1 MKQNKKRNKTNI
13 GIAVVL
19 ALLLGVFSYWVVSA
33 HEAHPTSGN
42 PHAPAHNE
50 NASPGF
56 VYNGWIA
63 PYTGYFSIYEQGGIS
78 QIRFTV
84 TLVRVGS
91 GSGGGTYQTVWNP
104 STSGLNRFDTPIRI
118 NAGEKYNITVYEQE
132 QESGHSGWY
141 EAEGW
146 LPPRV
151 VNLGGSDIECGIG
164 DHPFNS
170 IMVAMGGTARF
181 LTWNVF
187 NVYKSV
193 LNDLIARNPAVT
205 SENAAS
211 ILIKPASVVWGDN
224 SLGIQCWG
232 DNAQFDGDWVYHG
245 TAYSDDI
252 DFEDFMMIWAFNPT
266 SLSVPTVQVKINS
279 SSSDYTANEPASYT
293 VSWSSSNV
301 TTCTGSGSLAG
312 QTQLNGQITVS
323 SQAAGTVAYTM
334 SCSNGM
340 TAVSDTRQA
349 IIYALPVID
358 VKVDGANTPS
368 NYVAPANYT
377 VSWIASGGSVNC
389 TGSAGLTGKS
399 ALTGSLLLSGVRAG
413 TYSFT
418 MTCNNGHGAVASDS
432 VTVTVVNPPTVDLK
446 INNLDGPLTFVSPAS
461 FTLSWISQD
470 SASCSATSSD
480 GSWAG
485 NVILA
490 GNHLLQSVTTGTYTY
505 TITCSN
511 QQRSASD
518 SVTVVVI
525 PPLSGTISATYAKL
539 LLYGPTLGQP
549 AQTLAGNVSNGVPPY
564 SILVWV
570 RDPSGNLLSISRS
583 GSSWIVTPESSGNLN
598 FGTTE
603 EGSWTAWAE
612 LQDSSGQTYQTA
624 SVVWEV
630 AWYPVHGRP

>member
-1 MKQNKKRNKTNI
+1 MKQNKRRNKI
-13 GIAVVL
+13 EISIAVVL
-19 ALLLGVFSYWVVSA
+19 ALLLCVFSYWVVSA
-33 HEAHPTSGN
+33 HEAHPTTGT
-42 PHAPAHNE
+42 PHTPAHNE

-84 TLVRVGS
+84 TLTRVGS
-91 GSGGGTYQTVWNP
+91 GSGGGTYQAVWNP

-211 ILIKPASVVWGDN
+211 VLIKPASVTWGDN

-301 TTCTGSGSLAG
+301 TTCTGSGGLAG

-323 SQAAGTVAYTM
+323 GQAAGTVAYTM
-334 SCSNGM
+334 SCSNGV

-349 IIYALPVID
+349 IIYALPAID
-358 VKVDGANTPS
+358 VKVDGLNTPS
-368 NYVAPANYT
+368 VYVAPASYT

-389 TGSAGLTGKS
+389 TGSNGLSGKS
-399 ALTGSLLLSGVRAG
+399 TLTGSLLRSGVSAG
-413 TYSFT
+413 TYPYT

-446 INNLDGPLTFVSPAS
+446 INNLDGPLTLISPAS

-470 SASCSATSSD
+470 AASCSATSSD
-480 GSWAG
+480 GSWTG
-485 NVILA
+485 NVSLT
-490 GNHLLQSVTTGTYTY
+490 GNHLLQGVTSGTYTY
-505 TITCSN
+505 TIVCSN

-518 SVTVVVI
+518 SVTVVVV

-549 AQTLAGNVSNGVPPY
+549 AQTLTGNVSDGVPPY

-570 RDPSGNLLSISRS
+570 RDPSGNLLSISRN
-583 GSSWIVTPESSGNLN
+583 GSSWIVTPESSGDLN

-624 SVVWEV
+624 SAVWEV

>member
-1 MKQNKKRNKTNI
+1 MKQNKRRNKI
-13 GIAVVL
+13 EISIAVVL

-84 TLVRVGS
+84 TLTRVGS
-91 GSGGGTYQTVWNP
+91 GSGGGTYQAVWNP

-164 DHPFNS
+164 NHPFNS
-170 IMVAMGGTARF
+170 IMVAMGGSARF

-211 ILIKPASVVWGDN
+211 ALIKPTSVAWGDN

-252 DFEDFMMIWAFNPT
+252 DFEDFMMIWAFNPI

-279 SSSDYTANEPASYT
+279 SNSDYTANEPASYT

-301 TTCTGSGSLAG
+301 TTCAGSGGLAG

-323 SQAAGTVAYTM
+323 GQAAGAVAYTM

-349 IIYALPVID
+349 IIYAFPAID

-368 NYVAPANYT
+368 NYVAQASYT

-389 TGSAGLTGKS
+389 TGSAGLSGKS
-399 ALTGSLLLSGVRAG
+399 VLTGSLRLSGMRAG
-413 TYSFT
+413 TYPYT

-432 VTVTVVNPPTVDLK
+432 VTATVVNPPTVDLK
-446 INNLDGPLTFVSPAS
+446 VNNLDGPLTFVSPAN

-470 SASCSATSSD
+470 AASCSATSSD
-480 GSWAG
+480 GSWTG
-485 NVILA
+485 NVTLA
-490 GNHLLQSVTTGTYTY
+490 GNHLLQGVATETYTY

-518 SVTVVVI
+518 SVTVVVV
-525 PPLSGTISATYAKL
+525 PPLSGTISVTYAKL
-539 LLYGPTLGQP
+539 LLYGPTLEQP
-549 AQTLAGNVSNGVPPY
+549 AQTLTGNVSNGVPPY

-570 RDPSGNLLSISRS
+570 RDPSGNFLSIARS
-583 GSSWIVTPESSGNLN
+583 GSTWSITP
-598 FGTTE
+598 
-603 EGSWTAWAE
+603 
-612 LQDSSGQTYQTA
+612 
-624 SVVWEV
+624 
-630 AWYPVHGRP
+630 